1 MTKLESQY
9 QDLTKAL
16 DRLKEASLLP
26 SDNTINQD
34 ATIQRFEFT
43 FELCWKIMQTIVSQN
58 KQNIYGPKN
67 VIRVTAQLGI
77 IDDPQIWFDFLEKR
91 NLTAHTY
98 DEKTAQAVYQAAK
111 KFVLY
116 VEELLKNTQQYLSS
130 F

>member
-67 VIRVTAQLGI
+67 VIRVTAQLSI

-91 NLTAHTY
+91 NLTVHTY

-111 KFVLY
+111 KFVPY

>member
-1 MTKLESQY
+1 MTKLESQH

-111 KFVLY
+111 KFVPY